1 MRERR
6 AALVCCAAWL
16 AACGVARAD
25 DRLVDPT
32 APPASIANAAHRVEP
47 KTAAPLQLQSVL
59 ISGARRVAV
68 IDGRRV
74 RVGDAVGGAVVA
86 AIEPTEVRLDGPAGA
101 VRLPLHRTQ
110 AKEPVRS
117 AGKALR

>member
-16 AACGVARAD
+16 AACGVARAE

-32 APPASIANAAHRVEP
+32 APPASIANAEP
-47 KTAAPLQLQSVL
+47 RAETTQAAPLRLQSVL
-59 ISGARRVAV
+59 IAGARRVAV

-74 RVGDAVGGAVVA
+74 RVGDAVAGAVVA
-86 AIEPTEVRLDGPAGA
+86 AIEPTEVRLEGTAGA

-117 AGKALR
+117 GEKTLR